1 MTVTDYTFVEYTKH
15 IELIMATLA
24 FPKSSHQSGFR
35 LMLRNPHPKKERHG
49 DCGTRAICLALG
61 LDYQKVWNAATK
73 MKQMNAPT
81 YRYNY
86 GYKVEYRK
94 SMATA
99 TWGLGRRDLMDTLS
113 YLGIDSSWTDMKT
126 FNFMFNKDNVPPHCI
141 AMLPR
146 HWVAVRDG
154 AVWDSYD
161 SRGTRARKLKGYVM
175 FNKDDLE
182 RLNLLGV

>member
-1 MTVTDYTFVEYTKH
+1 
-15 IELIMATLA
+15 MATLA

-99 TWGLGRRDLMDTLS
+99 TWGLGKRDLMDTLG
-113 YLGIDSSWTDMKT
+113 YLGIDSTWTDMKT

-141 AMLPR
+141 AMLPK

-161 SRGTRARKLKGYVM
+161 SRGTRARKLKGYVT
-175 FNKDDLE
+175 FAKYDLE
-182 RLNLLGV
+182 RLNLLAV